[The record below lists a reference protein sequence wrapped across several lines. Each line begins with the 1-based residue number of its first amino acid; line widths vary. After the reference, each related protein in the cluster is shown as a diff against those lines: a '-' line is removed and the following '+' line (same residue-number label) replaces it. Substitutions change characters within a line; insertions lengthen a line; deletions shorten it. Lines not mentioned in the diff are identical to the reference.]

1 MQNKKELTKR
11 RVSKIRFTYLKGG
24 VASVSIPPKASVHV
38 TKGKITVEMHKSK
51 KDNDLYY
58 YFNTKSKKMW
68 CYRYRYYDAFGK
80 RKEKSKQGFSSE
92 KDAYRALLEVKA
104 NILNGEVKQV
114 ENSYLTIS
122 EWLDIWF
129 ETHKN
134 DWKITSKQQRES
146 AIRLQIKPLL
156 GKYKLTELDKTTY
169 KRVFINELL
178 KQYKP
183 SSVQIFHKIF
193 KTAINA
199 AVDDEIIPRNRF
211 NKITIEID
219 KKDDNFLTAEELKK
233 FLGDAKRLG
242 TITTYSLILL
252 LAYTGLRKG
261 EALGLKW
268 ENIDFENK
276 TLTVDRTRDYNGVR
290 SPKTKNSY
298 RTILID
304 ETLITHLKSYKTWCK
319 ATMLSFGEHLKKD
332 DFVFISYQTGKPI
345 SENLIEYTMNL
356 IAKKTGC
363 KRITAHGLRHTHA
376 TILIGQRIPVKVIAN
391 RLGNTP
397 QMILDIYGHSFKDL
411 EEESVQAF
419 EQALSL

>member
-1 MQNKKELTKR
+1 M
-11 RVSKIRFTYLKGG
+11 
-24 VASVSIPPKASVHV
+24 A
-38 TKGKITVEMHKSK
+38 MHKSK

-58 YFNTKSKKMW
+58 YFNSKGEKRW
-68 CYRYRYYDAFGK
+68 SYRHRYYDALGN
-80 RKEKSKQGFSSE
+80 RKEKSRQGISNE
-92 KDAYRALLEVKA
+92 KDAYRELLEVKA
-104 NILNGEVKQV
+104 NILNGHKKQV
-114 ENSYLTIS
+114 EHSTLTIS

-129 ETHKN
+129 DTHKS
-134 DWKITSKQQRES
+134 DWEITTRIQRDDC
-146 AIRLQIKPLL
+146 IKNQLKPLL

-169 KRVFINELL
+169 KRVFINHLL
-178 KQYKP
+178 KKYEP

-199 AVDDEIIPRNRF
+199 AVEDEIIPRNRF
-211 NKITIEID
+211 NKITIELN

-233 FLGDAKRLG
+233 FLTDAKRLG
-242 TITTYSLILL
+242 TITTYTLILL

-261 EALGLKW
+261 EGLGLKW
-268 ENIDFENK
+268 KNIDFGNK
-276 TLTVDRTRDYNGVR
+276 TLTVERTRDNLGAR
-290 SPKTKNSY
+290 TPKTKNSY

-304 ETLITHLKSYKTWCK
+304 EKLIAQLKVYKTWCK
-319 ATMLSFGEHLKKD
+319 ATMLTFGNHIQED

-345 SENLIEYTMNL
+345 SENLILYTINT
-356 IAKKTGC
+356 IIKKTGC
-363 KRITAHGLRHTHA
+363 KQITAHGLRHTHA

-419 EQALSL
+419 ENALGL

>member
-1 MQNKKELTKR
+1 MK
-11 RVSKIRFTYLKGG
+11 
-24 VASVSIPPKASVHV
+24 
-38 TKGKITVEMHKSK
+38 MHKSK
-51 KDNDLYY
+51 KDKDLYY
-58 YFNTKSKKMW
+58 YYSSKGEKKW
-68 CYRYRYYDAFGK
+68 CYRYRYYDSLGK
-80 RKEKSKQGFSSE
+80 RREKSCQNFNNE

-104 NILNGEVKQV
+104 NVINGDVKQV
-114 ENSYLTIS
+114 EKANLTVS
-122 EWLDIWF
+122 EWLDIWY

-156 GKYKLTELDKTTY
+156 GKYKLAELDKTTY

-178 KQYKP
+178 KKYSP
-183 SSVQIFHKIF
+183 GSVQIFHRIF

-211 NKITIEID
+211 NKITIETD
-219 KKDDNFLTAEELKK
+219 KKNDNFLTAEELKR
-233 FLGDAKRLG
+233 FIHDAKRLG

-252 LAYTGLRKG
+252 LAHTGLRKG

-268 ENIDFENK
+268 ENIDIKNK
-276 TLTVDRTRDYNGVR
+276 TLTVERTRDNNGVR

-304 ETLITHLKSYKTWCK
+304 ETLITHLESYKKWCK
-319 ATMLSFGEHLKKD
+319 ATMLSFGSHLKD
-332 DFVFISYQTGKPI
+332 GDFVFISYQTGKPI

-356 IAKKTGC
+356 ITKKTGC